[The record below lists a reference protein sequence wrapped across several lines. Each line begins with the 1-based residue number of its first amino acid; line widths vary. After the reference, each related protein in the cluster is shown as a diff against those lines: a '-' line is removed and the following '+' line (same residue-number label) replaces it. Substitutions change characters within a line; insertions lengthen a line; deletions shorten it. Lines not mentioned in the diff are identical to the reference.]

1 MAIGDILVDVQA
13 VAKHYGEGET
23 RVDALRQVDLQVRAG
38 EVIALLGPSGSGK
51 TTLLNIIGCILDP
64 SSGRVVLDGDPVFDG
79 KWLRSDLR
87 RLRLDKIGF
96 IFQAHNLLPFLTAGR
111 KCIPRPRPCRL
122 GARKGKGRAKEL
134 LDYLEV
140 GHRAPVK
147 PALLSG
153 GEAQR
158 VAIARALANR
168 PRIILADEP
177 TAALDSKRAQLVMDL
192 LRKLAAEQEAC
203 ILAVTHDEKIFDRF
217 DRLIHLRDGWI
228 LTEFGADQLM
238 QMLKVCGQQFFR
250 THNHQSGI
258 FDLTQNVI
266 CGFFWDISLCN
277 YSFSRSASYS
287 VFPLNAP

>member
-1 MAIGDILVDVQA
+1 MALGDILIDVQG

-23 RVDALRQVDLQVRAG
+23 RVDALRLVDLQVHAG

-51 TTLLNIIGCILDP
+51 TTLLNIIGCILAP
-64 SSGRVVLDGDPVFDG
+64 STGRVALDSDPVFDG

-96 IFQAHNLLPFLTAGR
+96 IFQAHNLLPFLTAQENVSLVLDLAGW
-111 KCIPRPRPCRL
+111 P
-122 GARKGKGRAKEL
+122 AEKGRARAREL

-140 GHRAPVK
+140 GHRASVK

-177 TAALDSKRAQLVMDL
+177 TAALDSARAQLVMDL
-192 LRKLAAEQEAC
+192 LRKLAAEQQAC
-203 ILAVTHDEKIFDRF
+203 IVTVTHDEKIFDRF
-217 DRLIHLRDGWI
+217 DRLIHLRDGR
-228 LTEFGADQLM
+228 LAD
-238 QMLKVCGQQFFR
+238 
-250 THNHQSGI
+250 
-258 FDLTQNVI
+258 
-266 CGFFWDISLCN
+266 
-277 YSFSRSASYS
+277 A
-287 VFPLNAP
+287 